1 MGVYGEYLNTPGLM
15 QNFDAQTAER
25 KNQIRRIS
33 QIRGASRKTD
43 VLVFAA
49 DLNKPIPGIP
59 INITY
64 GDVLPISDQLSNL
77 KGDRLDLILE
87 TPGGMGEV
95 AEEIVRLIRGR
106 YEEFAVIVPGWAKSA
121 GTILAMAADEILMGP
136 TSALGP
142 IDAQLS
148 WQGKTFSADALLE
161 GFDKIK
167 EEVQAS
173 GVLNKAYIPSLQNIS
188 PGELQEARNA
198 LKFATELVTDWLV
211 QYKFKDWNEHSSTH
225 QPVTPEEKKERAA
238 AIAAQLCD
246 HRRWRT
252 HGRSIKIADLRAM
265 RLNITDYSTQ
275 PDLADAVMRYYAL
288 MQISFQSNLYKI
300 YETADSQVM
309 KFLMPQVPPP
319 QQFLQPVGVAEHA
332 ILNFQCPK
340 CKATSQIQANLG
352 TPQPLQPGSLPF
364 PQNSKFRCPK
374 CGVEHDLTDARR
386 QLEAQSKKP
395 VV

>member
-1 MGVYGEYLNTPGLM
+1 MGVYSEYLNNTDLM
-15 QNFDAQTAER
+15 GNFDAQTAAR
-25 KNQIRRIS
+25 KSQLRRIS
-33 QIRGASRKTD
+33 QLRGTD

-49 DLNKPIPGIP
+49 DLNKPIVGLP
-59 INITY
+59 ISISY

-87 TPGGMGEV
+87 TPGGLGEV
-95 AEEIVRLIRGR
+95 AEEIVRLIRGK
-106 YEEFAVIVPGWAKSA
+106 YQELAVIVPGWAKSA

-167 EEVQAS
+167 EEVQTT

-198 LKFATELVTDWLV
+198 LKFATELVTDWLA
-211 QYKFKDWNEHSSTH
+211 QYKFRNWNEHSSTH
-225 QPVTPEEKKERAA
+225 QPVTSDEKKQRAA
-238 AIAAQLCD
+238 TIADQLCD
-246 HRRWRT
+246 HRKWRT
-252 HGRSIKIADLRAM
+252 HGRSIKIADLQAM
-265 RLNITDYSTQ
+265 RLKITDYSEQ
-275 PDLADAVMRYYAL
+275 PDLADAITRYYAL

-319 QQFLQPVGVAEHA
+319 PHVLQPFGVAEHA
-332 ILNFQCPK
+332 LLNFQCPR
-340 CKATSQIQANLG
+340 CKTTSQIQANLG
-352 TPQPLQPGSLPF
+352 APRPLQAGCLPF
-364 PQNSKFRCPK
+364 PSNNKFRCPK